1 MIRLVANA
9 YEILIEIMMW
19 VVLALGALQGY
30 AVGQSVIG
38 LVFGLLLALLFDIV
52 VFGTLVILLEIRN
65 DLKKLAHSRT
75 PPAAGR

>member
-1 MIRLVANA
+1 
-9 YEILIEIMMW
+9 MMW

-30 AVGQSVIG
+30 AVGQSVIW

-65 DLKKLAHSRT
+65 DLKKLAHGRT
-75 PPAAGR
+75 PPAADR

>member
-30 AVGQSVIG
+30 AVGQSVIW

-65 DLKKLAHSRT
+65 DLKKLAHGRT
-75 PPAAGR
+75 PPAADR